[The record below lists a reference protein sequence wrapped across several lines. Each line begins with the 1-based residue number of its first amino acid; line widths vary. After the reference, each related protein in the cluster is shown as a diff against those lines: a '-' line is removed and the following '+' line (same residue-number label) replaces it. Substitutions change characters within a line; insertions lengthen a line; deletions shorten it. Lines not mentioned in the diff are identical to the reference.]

1 MRTAISVL
9 MLTFVTAVG
18 LAFFIAPQLAS
29 MTERLKTVFPNQPLL
44 VHSTWINDTCIA
56 ITVQNTATVNVEI
69 TQITINNEPY
79 ATSSFVISPK
89 ELRTLHLYGTYKRGE
104 EYTVVI
110 TSSFGK
116 PLTIILKY
124 D

>member
-1 MRTAISVL
+1 

-29 MTERLKTVFPNQPLL
+29 MTEKLKTVFPNQPLL
-44 VHSTWINDTCIA
+44 VRSTGINDTCIT

-79 ATSSFVISPK
+79 GTSSIIISPK
-89 ELRTLHLYGTYKRGE
+89 ELGTLHLYGTYKQGE

-116 PLTIILKY
+116 PLTISLKY